1 MRAIST
7 ALGAKA
13 EAKAFKAESEE
24 FERQR
29 DQART
34 AADQVAAFRR
44 EETVAALETI
54 RAARAA
60 AGLRSDTGTGLAIRE
75 GFLRDARRDEA
86 IDVINTLE
94 RGETARRNAVQSRYS
109 ARAALVTGA
118 LRSADAAANFAVKA
132 QKVGVVKAFGG
143 G

>member
-1 MRAIST
+1 MQAIST

-13 EAKAFKAESEE
+13 EAKAFKAQSKE

-34 AADQVAAFRR
+34 AADQVSAFRR
-44 EETVAALETI
+44 EETNAALETI

-60 AGLRSDTGTGLAIRE
+60 AGLRSDTGTAIAIRE

-94 RGETARRNAVQSRYS
+94 RGETSRRNAVQSRYS
-109 ARAALVTGA
+109 ARASLVTGS
-118 LRSADAAANFAVKA
+118 LRAYQEAGEAAA
-132 QKVGVVKAFGG
+132 KAFGG

>member
-13 EAKAFKAESEE
+13 EAKAFKAQSKE

-34 AADQVAAFRR
+34 AADEVAAFRR
-44 EETVAALETI
+44 DETNAALETI

-60 AGLRSDTGTGLAIRE
+60 AGLRNDSGTALAIRE

-86 IDVINTLE
+86 IDIINTLE
-94 RGETARRNAVQSRYS
+94 RGETARRNAVQSRFS
-109 ARAALVTGA
+109 ARAALVTGS
-118 LRSADAAANFAVKA
+118 LRATAEAAETLISAAKA
-132 QKVGVVKAFGG
+132 GG